1 MRQTSEVTYL
11 SSFHCCL
18 AQGRHMEGSGLKA
31 YGQDTVPGCGVA
43 DLWKLQSLASAAYG
57 PGVSETSIQVTT
69 EEGRVRGIII

>member
-1 MRQTSEVTYL
+1 
-11 SSFHCCL
+11 
-18 AQGRHMEGSGLKA
+18 MEGSGLKA